1 MFDGYKLMWGKAGK
15 GRYCKRQLSKA
26 RRRYTREMIRGRFWL
41 DGVEPHPR
49 TPLRWESECNWKA
62 T

>member
-1 MFDGYKLMWGKAGK
+1 MVDGYKLTWGSPGL

-26 RRRYTREMIRGRFWL
+26 RRRYWKEMVERQYWL